1 VEAASRRF
9 CRAKAAGTPLRRIQ
23 KIMNTVRKANLLQKR
38 RWRIRKKVTGTA
50 ARPRLAVKFST
61 KHIYAQ
67 AIDDQAGATLVFLSS
82 LNPELRQ
89 KKLSANV
96 AGAKALAAAFA
107 AKATAAGV
115 KSVVFDRSGARYHG
129 KVKAFA
135 DAAREAGLL
144 F

>member
-1 VEAASRRF
+1 
-9 CRAKAAGTPLRRIQ
+9 
-23 KIMNTVRKANLLQKR
+23 MNTVRKANLLQKR